1 MPGWLPVAKSR
12 KTTAA
17 GNDVC
22 GRKTRKKKQT
32 VSTFQSLVE
41 KRTRPGLE
49 MSSLSAS
56 AENLSSDQNND
67 GSSMCLELALEGER
81 LCKSGDCR
89 AGVAFFQ
96 AAIQAGTDDLRTLS
110 AIYSQL
116 GNAYFYLGDYTKAM
130 QYHKHDLTLARSM
143 NDRLGEA
150 KSSGNLGNTLKVMGR
165 FDEAAIF
172 CQRHLAI
179 ARILEDRLSEGRAL
193 YNLGNVYHA
202 KGKQLGQKDPGDF
215 SAEVQDSLLKAVDFY
230 QQNLRLMRELGDR
243 GAQGRACGNLGNTYY
258 LLGEFETAIE
268 HHQERLRIAR
278 EFGDKAAER
287 RANSN
292 LGNSHIFLGHFEQAA
307 NHYKRTLSLA
317 IELGERAVEA
327 QACYSLGNTYT
338 LLRDFPTAIDY
349 HQRHLAIA
357 QELGDRIGEA
367 RACWSLGN
375 AHSSIGNHEKALH
388 YANSHYLLAKELGD
402 MVGEN
407 TARMNMIDLRNI
419 LGLPELP
426 AADSAAVDAAARA
439 KGSPQMDGSECSAVP
454 HQDHA
459 PTAQA
464 TAAKMAA
471 LAASKQHRLRRQSME
486 QLDLIKLTPDG
497 KKLAQQQSVQEQQSQ
512 VGNAQVP
519 PSQPSKVKK
528 NEHSF
533 KNNDEDFFDLLTRSQ
548 SKRMD
553 DQRCTLKLTHAESVD
568 SARKPLTQHNSNNP
582 PAAGKENRNVL
593 LEMIAHF
600 QSERMDEQRA
610 LLPGLKRISLG
621 NAAAAANIS
630 RPANNNDSS
639 GSVGPTTP
647 EDPVSIGTPPDDAF
661 LDMLMRCQGS
671 RIEEQRS
678 ELPTPNITL
687 DAEASDG
694 QVVPP
699 PAAGAS
705 NSGATV
711 PDEDFFSLIMRLQ
724 GGRMEDQRATVPLN
738 NNLNRSNSQQNH
750 SSSNGSSSGA
760 NNNNNNNS
768 TNGGNSS
775 TASNSNVTNGNERQ
789 NAPGGAGGGQAS
801 VGKSLK

>member
-1 MPGWLPVAKSR
+1 
-12 KTTAA
+12 
-17 GNDVC
+17 
-22 GRKTRKKKQT
+22 
-32 VSTFQSLVE
+32 
-41 KRTRPGLE
+41 

-179 ARILEDRLSEGRAL
+179 ARVLEDRLSEGRAL

-230 QQNLRLMRELGDR
+230 QQNLRLMRELNDR

-317 IELGERAVEA
+317 IELAERAVEA

-375 AHSSIGNHEKALH
+375 AHTSIGNHEKALH

-407 TARMNMIDLRNI
+407 TASVNISDLRRM
-419 LGLPELP
+419 LGLPELFNT
-426 AADSAAVDAAARA
+426 DSAGGGA
-439 KGSPQMDGSECSAVP
+439 G
-454 HQDHA
+454 
-459 PTAQA
+459 A
-464 TAAKMAA
+464 TAMKVGPSDGVDSESGSMQRNQQPVHGQTHATAPKVAS
-471 LAASKQHRLRRQSME
+471 LAASKQQHRLRRQSME

-497 KKLAQQQSVQEQQSQ
+497 KKLAQHNVQENQTT
-512 VGNAQVP
+512 NAQVP

-528 NEHSF
+528 SENSF

-582 PAAGKENRNVL
+582 PAGKENRNVL

-621 NAAAAANIS
+621 NASNMS
-630 RPANNNDSS
+630 HPTNNNESA
-639 GSVGPTTP
+639 GK
-647 EDPVSIGTPPDDAF
+647 EDPADLGTPPDDAF

-687 DAEASDG
+687 DAEASDVP
-694 QVVPP
+694 VVA
-699 PAAGAS
+699 PAKATS

-711 PDEDFFSLIMRLQ
+711 PDEDFFTLIMRLQ

-738 NNLNRSNSQQNH
+738 NNVNRPAGTNPDQHNNH
-750 SSSNGSSSGA
+750 SNHSGNNSLNGSAG
-760 NNNNNNNS
+760 NNS
-768 TNGGNSS
+768 TANNG
-775 TASNSNVTNGNERQ
+775 NVTTNGN
-789 NAPGGAGGGQAS
+789 APSNSSSTGGGSS

>member
-1 MPGWLPVAKSR
+1 
-12 KTTAA
+12 
-17 GNDVC
+17 
-22 GRKTRKKKQT
+22 
-32 VSTFQSLVE
+32 
-41 KRTRPGLE
+41 

-179 ARILEDRLSEGRAL
+179 ARVLEDRLSEGRAL

-230 QQNLRLMRELGDR
+230 QQNLRLMRELNDR

-317 IELGERAVEA
+317 IELTERAVEA

-375 AHSSIGNHEKALH
+375 AHTSIGNHEKALH

-407 TARMNMIDLRNI
+407 TASMNISDLRRM
-419 LGLPELP
+419 LGLPELFNT
-426 AADSAAVDAAARA
+426 DSAGGVDAGAHTATVM
-439 KGSPQMDGSECSAVP
+439 KGPSDGVDSETGAMHRNQQPP
-454 HQDHA
+454 HGQTH
-459 PTAQA
+459 T
-464 TAAKMAA
+464 TAAKVAS

-497 KKLAQQQSVQEQQSQ
+497 KKLAQHNVQENQTT
-512 VGNAQVP
+512 NAQVP

-528 NEHSF
+528 SENSF

-582 PAAGKENRNVL
+582 PAGKENRNVL

-621 NAAAAANIS
+621 NANNMS
-630 RPANNNDSS
+630 HPTNNNESAP
-639 GSVGPTTP
+639 GSTAK
-647 EDPVSIGTPPDDAF
+647 EDPVALGTPPDDAF

-687 DAEASDG
+687 DAEASDVP
-694 QVVPP
+694 VVA
-699 PAAGAS
+699 PAKATS

-738 NNLNRSNSQQNH
+738 NNPNRSGNPDQQHNH
-750 SSSNGSSSGA
+750 SNGSNGNSLNASGGV
-760 NNNNNNNS
+760 NNNNGS
-768 TNGGNSS
+768 NSS
-775 TASNSNVTNGNERQ
+775 TANNGANVTNGN
-789 NAPGGAGGGQAS
+789 APNSSSGASS

>member
-1 MPGWLPVAKSR
+1 
-12 KTTAA
+12 
-17 GNDVC
+17 
-22 GRKTRKKKQT
+22 
-32 VSTFQSLVE
+32 
-41 KRTRPGLE
+41 

-179 ARILEDRLSEGRAL
+179 ARVLEDRLSEGRAL

-230 QQNLRLMRELGDR
+230 QQNLRLMRELNDR

-317 IELGERAVEA
+317 IELTERAVEA

-375 AHSSIGNHEKALH
+375 AHTSIGNHEKALH

-407 TARMNMIDLRNI
+407 TASMNISDLRRM
-419 LGLPELP
+419 LGLPELFNT
-426 AADSAAVDAAARA
+426 DSAGV
-439 KGSPQMDGSECSAVP
+439 G
-454 HQDHA
+454 
-459 PTAQA
+459 A
-464 TAAKMAA
+464 TAMKGGPSDGVDSESGSVQRNQHPVHGQTHANAAKVAS

-497 KKLAQQQSVQEQQSQ
+497 KKLAQHNVQENQTT
-512 VGNAQVP
+512 NAQVP

-528 NEHSF
+528 SENSF

-582 PAAGKENRNVL
+582 PAGKENRNVL

-621 NAAAAANIS
+621 NASNMS
-630 RPANNNDSS
+630 HPTNNNESAGKEDS
-639 GSVGPTTP
+639 
-647 EDPVSIGTPPDDAF
+647 DA
-661 LDMLMRCQGS
+661 L
-671 RIEEQRS
+671 
-678 ELPTPNITL
+678 
-687 DAEASDG
+687 ASDVP
-694 QVVPP
+694 VVA
-699 PAAGAS
+699 PAKATS

-711 PDEDFFSLIMRLQ
+711 PDEDFFTLIMRLQ

-738 NNLNRSNSQQNH
+738 NNVNRPANQDQHNNH
-750 SSSNGSSSGA
+750 STSSGA
-760 NNNNNNNS
+760 NGLNGSAAINNNAGNGSNS
-768 TNGGNSS
+768 TANNG
-775 TASNSNVTNGNERQ
+775 NVTNGN
-789 NAPGGAGGGQAS
+789 APPNGSSTGGGGSS